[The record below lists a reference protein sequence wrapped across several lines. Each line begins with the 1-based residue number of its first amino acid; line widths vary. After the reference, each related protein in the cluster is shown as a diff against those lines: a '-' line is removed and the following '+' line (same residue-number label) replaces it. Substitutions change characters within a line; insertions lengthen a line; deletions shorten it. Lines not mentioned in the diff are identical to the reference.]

1 MKKLTSVL
9 AFLALFSCSVSAQ
22 KYWVEGTTMDYY
34 NNPVTKG
41 FALTVT
47 IDGNKATISDWNNYL
62 KASGLT
68 PDATFSDKVEG
79 TYDASNR
86 RITISTPQMN
96 YGDPTT
102 KQFCFIGSASQYGS
116 ISYYILE
123 SCTYYSAY
131 SYDRHDDLSFTLSED
146 GNTITANQ
154 NPIITQLGSYDGTYY
169 YNTREFYTA
178 FKMTKMPDG
187 YSFST
192 DHESFDLTS
201 QPMKPN
207 QKSVQSFKLINKGQ
221 ADGHFTV
228 TTSDPQLTVL
238 NAKDSTLTGGQMCD
252 VNFRFMPTE
261 ANDNYIG
268 YIYVTDDAG
277 KKITMEVKAKVD
289 PGQPFNKVV
298 DRGTILFSEPE
309 YGKSF
314 VVDSTTYSKYALV
327 PEYQTNMTYSVNVN
341 FTVPEGK
348 LGTLSWLGECK
359 GIDGSVQFRTDVW
372 DDAHGGYTYYIN
384 KNVHPDTV
392 VNDLSGSQVFGPGE
406 YSLMLQSSMWS
417 LAEDHYMWLSNF
429 ALDLKDIK
437 ADDAQLNTKD
447 IDFGTVYSG
456 YYPVSLSAEANLTNL
471 GSNALKVT
479 GFSSDNPEFSGV
491 VSDSAATLLNQ
502 LPVQL
507 TFKGKGAGD
516 HKGNLTIHTTAGDFV
531 AAVVAHLDTLETDF
545 KPIVK
550 AGDLHFNTSYQHP
563 FLVEKTTETPFA
575 FNSTHGQNA
584 YGNEQSWLDVEFDVP
599 QGQTGVLSFDAYNS
613 SAKGYDWEKQDSV
626 FADGTRIFI
635 DDSLAAEYSGQC
647 DASSSLLDPSL
658 LKFGYGHHV
667 VRFLYVKSSWEQKGD
682 DMVKLSNLSLNVTID
697 KADSAWVDTEKVKF
711 SKPTLLRTST
721 STVTVRNLG
730 SNPLTITS
738 VDSPADGVFK
748 ATALSTTAQNLEDM
762 KVKIVFTPADVK
774 AYKDTIVIHTSA
786 GDLKVACEGE
796 ADALYYGD
804 HALETDKVQALLSD
818 GFENGIGDDWQLV
831 NDADGNGFALTGT
844 TDFAG
849 MAYQDAE
856 AVVSE
861 EGDGYLVTRGIEIPA
876 EGQTFLDFYSYG
888 VEAKGVITCGSG
900 NDLASF
906 EPLYTDE
913 TVGESWT
920 NHTVDLTPYAGK
932 TIKLAWKRDGGLFYL
947 LDNVLVY
954 HYDGILNGV
963 NDLNAA
969 NKMGQPSSIEY
980 YSVNGARQ
988 NGLQQ
993 GVNIVKYRYAD
1004 GTTVSRKVVRK

>member
-1 MKKLTSVL
+1 M
-9 AFLALFSCSVSAQ
+9 
-22 KYWVEGTTMDYY
+22 
-34 NNPVTKG
+34 
-41 FALTVT
+41 
-47 IDGNKATISDWNNYL
+47 
-62 KASGLT
+62 
-68 PDATFSDKVEG
+68 
-79 TYDASNR
+79 
-86 RITISTPQMN
+86 
-96 YGDPTT
+96 
-102 KQFCFIGSASQYGS
+102 
-116 ISYYILE
+116 
-123 SCTYYSAY
+123 
-131 SYDRHDDLSFTLSED
+131 
-146 GNTITANQ
+146 
-154 NPIITQLGSYDGTYY
+154 
-169 YNTREFYTA
+169 
-178 FKMTKMPDG
+178 
-187 YSFST
+187 
-192 DHESFDLTS
+192 
-201 QPMKPN
+201 
-207 QKSVQSFKLINKGQ
+207 
-221 ADGHFTV
+221 
-228 TTSDPQLTVL
+228 
-238 NAKDSTLTGGQMCD
+238 
-252 VNFRFMPTE
+252 
-261 ANDNYIG
+261 
-268 YIYVTDDAG
+268 
-277 KKITMEVKAKVD
+277 
-289 PGQPFNKVV
+289 
-298 DRGTILFSEPE
+298 
-309 YGKSF
+309 
-314 VVDSTTYSKYALV
+314 
-327 PEYQTNMTYSVNVN
+327 
-341 FTVPEGK
+341 
-348 LGTLSWLGECK
+348 
-359 GIDGSVQFRTDVW
+359 
-372 DDAHGGYTYYIN
+372 
-384 KNVHPDTV
+384 
-392 VNDLSGSQVFGPGE
+392 NDLSGNQVFGPGE
-406 YSLMLQSSMWS
+406 YSLLLTASMWS

-437 ADDAQLNTKD
+437 ADNAQLNTKD

-545 KPIVK
+545 KAIVK

-613 SAKGYDWEKQDSV
+613 SAKGYDWNKQDSV

-738 VDSPADGVFK
+738 VDNSDDGVFK

-849 MAYQDAE
+849 VAYQDAE

-861 EGDGYLVTRGIEIPA
+861 GGDGYLVTRGIEIPA

-888 VEAKGVITCGSG
+888 VDAKGVITCGSG

-932 TIKLAWKRDGGLFYL
+932 TIKLTWKRDGGLYYL

>member
-1 MKKLTSVL
+1 M
-9 AFLALFSCSVSAQ
+9 
-22 KYWVEGTTMDYY
+22 
-34 NNPVTKG
+34 
-41 FALTVT
+41 
-47 IDGNKATISDWNNYL
+47 
-62 KASGLT
+62 
-68 PDATFSDKVEG
+68 
-79 TYDASNR
+79 
-86 RITISTPQMN
+86 
-96 YGDPTT
+96 
-102 KQFCFIGSASQYGS
+102 
-116 ISYYILE
+116 
-123 SCTYYSAY
+123 
-131 SYDRHDDLSFTLSED
+131 
-146 GNTITANQ
+146 
-154 NPIITQLGSYDGTYY
+154 
-169 YNTREFYTA
+169 
-178 FKMTKMPDG
+178 
-187 YSFST
+187 
-192 DHESFDLTS
+192 
-201 QPMKPN
+201 
-207 QKSVQSFKLINKGQ
+207 
-221 ADGHFTV
+221 
-228 TTSDPQLTVL
+228 
-238 NAKDSTLTGGQMCD
+238 
-252 VNFRFMPTE
+252 
-261 ANDNYIG
+261 
-268 YIYVTDDAG
+268 
-277 KKITMEVKAKVD
+277 
-289 PGQPFNKVV
+289 
-298 DRGTILFSEPE
+298 
-309 YGKSF
+309 
-314 VVDSTTYSKYALV
+314 
-327 PEYQTNMTYSVNVN
+327 
-341 FTVPEGK
+341 
-348 LGTLSWLGECK
+348 
-359 GIDGSVQFRTDVW
+359 
-372 DDAHGGYTYYIN
+372 
-384 KNVHPDTV
+384 
-392 VNDLSGSQVFGPGE
+392 NDLSGNQVFGPGD
-406 YSLMLQSSMWS
+406 YSLLLTASMWS

-437 ADDAQLNTKD
+437 ADDALLNTKD

-456 YYPVSLSAEANLTNL
+456 YYPVNLSAEANLTNL

-479 GFSSDNPEFSGV
+479 GFSCDNPEFSGV

-545 KPIVK
+545 KAIVK

-613 SAKGYDWEKQDSV
+613 SAKGYDWNKQDSV

-738 VDSPADGVFK
+738 VDNSDDGVFK

-774 AYKDTIVIHTSA
+774 AYNGTIVIHTSA

-849 MAYQDAE
+849 RAYQDAE

-888 VEAKGVITCGSG
+888 VGAKGVITCGSG

-932 TIKLAWKRDGGLFYL
+932 TIKLAWKRDGGLYYL

-963 NDLNAA
+963 NDLTAA
-969 NKMGQPSSIEY
+969 NKMGQPSSVEY